1 MASSAEDLRDRIDD
15 HFDNLSSLEELDDQR
30 YHATHETFEA
40 CSNQRELILEW
51 LAGRVER
58 LALPT
63 GKTARM
69 LSVGCGGG
77 VMDLR
82 VAHVFAEHVDAISLA
97 GVDPNPEHTKAFK
110 QQLSGEGFD
119 VEVFTGGFE
128 DFHSEQRYDVIHF
141 IHCLYYFEHIAP
153 ELRKAVDMLSPYG
166 ALVVLQAPNEALNHL
181 ADRVWKKQF
190 DQSAWYSDDVVSA
203 LKGMDI
209 DLQVERIAAEL
220 DVTECFDTESETGVE
235 ILDFIV
241 QAETRKLASAFQTSL
256 LESLRSICRTHGDRL
271 LCKHPV
277 DAIVARRRKDPT

>member
-15 HFDNLSSLEELDDQR
+15 HFDKLSSLEELDDER

-40 CSNQRELILEW
+40 GSNQRELILEW
-51 LAGRVER
+51 LAALVSS
-58 LALPT
+58 LSLPT
-63 GKTARM
+63 GRSAEM

-77 VMDLR
+77 VMDR
-82 VAHVFAEHVDAISLA
+82 RFAQVVADHADAISLA
-97 GVDPNPEHTKAFK
+97 GVDPNPEHTRAFK

-128 DFHSEQRYDVIHF
+128 DFRSEQQYDIIHF
-141 IHCLYYFEHIAP
+141 IHCLYYFEHIEP
-153 ELRKAVDMLSPYG
+153 ELRKAVDMLSANG

-209 DLQVERIAAEL
+209 DLQVERIDAEV
-220 DVTECFDTESETGVE
+220 DVTDCFYSNSETGTDM
-235 ILDFIV
+235 LDFIV
-241 QAETRKLASAFQTSL
+241 QAETRKLSSAFQASL
-256 LESLRSICRTHGDRL
+256 LESLRSICRQQGDRL

-277 DAIVARRRKDPT
+277 DAIVARKRNEPA